1 MALPAFTVHS
11 VVKYSAKAFVN
22 QKNVRVRAWGPTLTG
37 LAVVPRASPLGVA
50 VSPFDAVTDLLSH
63 LFSAPVHVR
72 PPG

>member
-37 LAVVPRASPLGVA
+37 LAVVPRTSTPDDL
-50 VSPFDAVTDLLSH
+50 TNLLSY
-63 LFSAPVHVR
+63 R
-72 PPG
+72 D